1 MVDDLQKIYDFFD
14 LYYNC
19 DKKTLR
25 ELSEDTAHH
34 CYLVS
39 DLSEAFDFD
48 SIKNKCVRSDIASA
62 DALYFGENDKLIL
75 IEFKNGNNIGR
86 FRAECKTKGIHS
98 KVILRYILSYLNSC
112 MCLSNIKLYYV
123 VVINSTSAG
132 LPSSAYGRALASRLP
147 SIEQSNFIR
156 YLTPDLIGVSVMGQ
170 SEYFDNVDVWV
181 DTQFTN
187 NLTTLS

>member
-19 DKKTLR
+19 NKKTLR

-48 SIKNKCVRSDIASA
+48 SIKNQCVKSDIASA
-62 DALYFGENDKLIL
+62 DALYFGKKDKLL
-75 IEFKNGNNIGR
+75 LVEFKNGNNIKN
-86 FRAECKTKGIHS
+86 FRAKCKIKGIHS
-98 KVILRYILSYLNSC
+98 KIILRYILSYLNSC
-112 MCLSNIKLYYV
+112 VSVSNIKFYYII
-123 VVINSTSAG
+123 VINSTSAG
-132 LPSSAYGRALASRLP
+132 LPSSGYGRALASRLP
-147 SIEQSNFIR
+147 LKKQSEFIA
-156 YLTPDLIGVSVMGQ
+156 YLTPGLTKVSVMGQ
-170 SEYFDNVDVWV
+170 SEYYDKVDVWV

-187 NLTTLS
+187 NLTAI